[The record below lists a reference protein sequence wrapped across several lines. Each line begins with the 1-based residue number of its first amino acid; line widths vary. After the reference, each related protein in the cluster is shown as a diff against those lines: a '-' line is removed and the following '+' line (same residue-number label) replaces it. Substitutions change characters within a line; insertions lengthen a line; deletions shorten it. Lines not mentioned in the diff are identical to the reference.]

1 VTATTVEPVE
11 PAALQQLLAK
21 WWFSYDEG
29 RFDVLRGLLT
39 ADAHFSCRSD
49 TGATDYEEFIRA
61 DVRGR
66 DEVTAWQTDH
76 RRNSPYPLR
85 HNGTN
90 VHVVEARGAE
100 TTFES
105 YIFVTQ
111 IVGGHPSP
119 LSSGICRGAVRIE
132 DGALRLSEL
141 EVVLDTLDSASFP
154 DAMSTLGR

>member
-1 VTATTVEPVE
+1 MVE
-11 PAALQQLLAK
+11 PAALQQLIAK

-29 RFDVLRGLLT
+29 RFDVLHDLLT

-66 DEVTAWQTDH
+66 DEVMAWQTDH

-90 VHVVEARGAE
+90 VHLVDVRVDEA
-100 TTFES
+100 TFES

-111 IVGGHPSP
+111 IADGNPSN
-119 LSSGICRGAVRIE
+119 LSSGICRGAVRVE
-132 DGALRLSEL
+132 DGALRICEL
-141 EVVLDTLDSASFP
+141 EVVLDT
-154 DAMSTLGR
+154 MTSTLFSQVKGT